1 MDRRIELTPRF
12 LWGTATVVL
21 LAIGS
26 LGPWVTLGPFS
37 ASGTGD
43 GNDGA
48 ITLVLAIL
56 AAVLVC
62 LRRWRIVT
70 ALLAVG
76 ALVVGIIDTNNVSSA
91 RNELLE
97 PSVGWG
103 LVAVDIAAVSL
114 IVWAL
119 VALCASRSDPKA
131 VPLAPEGAE
140 MSSPNA

>member
-12 LWGTATVVL
+12 LWGIGTAL
-21 LAIGS
+21 LLGVGS

-48 ITLVLAIL
+48 ITLVIAIV
-56 AAVLVC
+56 AAVLIC
-62 LRRWRIVT
+62 LRRWNIIT
-70 ALLAVG
+70 GLLAVG
-76 ALVVGIIDTNNVSSA
+76 ALVVGIVDTNDVSSA
-91 RNELLE
+91 GNDVLE

-103 LVAVDIAAVSL
+103 LVAVDVAAVSL

-119 VALCASRSDPKA
+119 VALRASRRDRKA
-131 VPLAPEGAE
+131 VSSAHEAE
-140 MSSPNA
+140 IPSPNA